1 MEKSVIIIPSMN
13 PDERLIDY
21 VKELIAHQFP
31 KIIILDDG
39 SCQETKGF
47 FTTLQSFPECTVLTH
62 AVNMGKGRAL
72 KDAFNYYFVKNSK
85 DFSGVITVDSDGQH
99 TVEDVIRMAK
109 ALERYPHSLILGVR
123 DFDVPMVPL
132 KSRFGNKMTRIVTR
146 WLIGSGGG
154 IPISDTQTG
163 LRGIPNG
170 LILSYLTLFGER
182 FEYEM
187 SMLIEAIHSHTS
199 IQEVPIQTVYLNGN
213 ESTHF
218 RPIADSAA
226 IYGLIFKEFFRYTA
240 SSFSAFVVDYVLFCA
255 GNRLLCGIGLG
266 KRIVTA
272 TILARIL
279 SSFYN
284 YNVNRH
290 VVFRCHSQKSST
302 FLKYYLLCL
311 VQMGC
316 SAGLVWFLSH
326 SGCNPEAAKL
336 MVDVLLFGISF
347 QIQRR
352 WVFGEG
358 VRDGL

>member
-1 MEKSVIIIPSMN
+1 M
-13 PDERLIDY
+13 
-21 VKELIAHQFP
+21 
-31 KIIILDDG
+31 
-39 SCQETKGF
+39 
-47 FTTLQSFPECTVLTH
+47 
-62 AVNMGKGRAL
+62 
-72 KDAFNYYFVKNSK
+72 
-85 DFSGVITVDSDGQH
+85 
-99 TVEDVIRMAK
+99 
-109 ALERYPHSLILGVR
+109 
-123 DFDVPMVPL
+123 
-132 KSRFGNKMTRIVTR
+132 
-146 WLIGSGGG
+146 
-154 IPISDTQTG
+154 
-163 LRGIPNG
+163 
-170 LILSYLTLFGER
+170 TLFGER

-240 SSFSAFVVDYVLFCA
+240 SSLSAFVVDYVLFCV

-316 SAGLVWFLSH
+316 SAGLVWFLSR